1 MTCAKVTVQCD
12 IVPRG
17 LQGCVS
23 ATNACDNPQAAC
35 PRLPGEG
42 YTKCESICMQDGHAE
57 MQALRKA
64 RAVGVS
70 VVGATVYVSGHY
82 HVCEPCARAL
92 RDAGVKSI
100 VIEVTPP

>member
-1 MTCAKVTVQCD
+1 VTCAKLVVTCE

-17 LQGCVS
+17 VEGAVIG
-23 ATNACDNPQAAC
+23 TNGCDNPQSVC

-42 YTKCESICMQDGHAE
+42 YTKCESVCMQDGHAE
-57 MQALRKA
+57 MQALRRA
-64 RAVGVS
+64 RALDVPLR
-70 VVGATVYVSGHY
+70 GATAYITGHY

-92 RDAGVKSI
+92 RAAGIAKI